1 MNNEHRE
8 MLQDEID
15 IGFALDLD
23 LSITNLQE
31 KTLEIR
37 RQNMGRDSLLKR

>member
-8 MLQDEID
+8 MLQNEID

-23 LSITNLQE
+23 LSITNLQGKLSKSGVRIWAE
-31 KTLEIR
+31 TVC
-37 RQNMGRDSLLKR
+37 